1 VHGAWGPT
9 LIYITHHIEEIIP
22 AITHALALRKGR
34 VIASGKRED
43 VLTNEVLSET
53 FEVPIKYMGKGGGY
67 GR

>member
-1 VHGAWGPT
+1 VYGTRGTH

-22 AITHALALRKGR
+22 AITHALALRKGQ
-34 VIASGKRED
+34 VIANGKRED

-53 FEVPIKYMGKGGGY
+53 FEVPIELHVKGDGY